1 MAKQNEYE
9 KFKSKIKPNPP
20 IELAPVEVG
29 QFEEIK
35 DDPKVEPQA
44 DVSGNGHKGNGHKP
58 IDDEPL
64 GNEHQE
70 PEDVE
75 AEPSMAMTDAQSAE
89 MARQQEDSRRRMEL
103 KEVERAIPGNRY
115 LFNRE
120 KEHLLETAIINPM
133 QLHNFAC
140 ARIQTKVLSP
150 DWDSEHDMVADM
162 YVDTMLEGSIAI
174 EGEARKQFVSL
185 TQFKNEERMQAAR
198 GGLFDA
204 AGPG

>member
-20 IELAPVEVG
+20 LELAPVEVG
-29 QFEEIK
+29 EFKEVNEETK
-35 DDPKVEPQA
+35 QPEA
-44 DVSGNGHKGNGHKP
+44 DVSGNGHKGNGHKQEEAMP
-58 IDDEPL
+58 E
-64 GNEHQE
+64 E

-75 AEPSMAMTDAQSAE
+75 AEPSMAMTDAQAAE

-103 KEVERAIPGNRY
+103 KEVERSIPGNRY

-120 KEHLLETAIINPM
+120 KEHLLETAIINPL

-140 ARIQTKVLSP
+140 ARIQTKILSP
-150 DWDSEHDMVADM
+150 DWDSENEMVADM

-174 EGEARKQFVSL
+174 DGEARKQFVSL